1 MACLPGPTARS
12 VLGGSPA
19 AVPCLG
25 VRRGRGSDGRA
36 ARCRGLT
43 CIALGERAKRT
54 FPGSPHC
61 GLGFTPCCSPA
72 WPTLRNASR
81 ASTDASEARRLEPS
95 GHLLLQFKQRRG
107 PHRSP
112 ECPRVFRLLPFSR
125 LAGSGAQAAHLSF
138 PEPPSPHCGS
148 ELPVTHPDQRRGPPW
163 SPHPCP
169 VSSKLQGSAA
179 RI

>member
-12 VLGGSPA
+12 VLGGSRA

-25 VRRGRGSDGRA
+25 ARRGRGSDGRA

-95 GHLLLQFKQRRG
+95 SHLLLQFKQRRG

-138 PEPPSPHCGS
+138 PEPPSPPLWFRTARHSPGPTPRAPLVPPP
-148 ELPVTHPDQRRGPPW
+148 LPRLV
-163 SPHPCP
+163 
-169 VSSKLQGSAA
+169 
-179 RI
+179 